1 MLFVF
6 CFRFPPFY
14 HHWCFCFFSPPN
26 RQRCQKMGKKRN
38 WKSFLFELRAEMQV
52 EHLPSKLWI
61 APYWR
66 VVVLSCICLYTY
78 RGMFLLIVFI
88 FLVLLEDVTIS
99 SSGNVMDLKQG
110 YDFAY
115 WCQVLRHN
123 WLSHRRLQRD
133 DFIMQQTQNESRWSC
148 KTSQTDL
155 QEWIVFSAERKK
167 KNLYSIKQELLWAQ
181 TSKIFRFARLNWAIS
196 EILSQKWDK
205 QSLTQQQTLCFS
217 THLKQKLGPDLNSSV
232 IKTVRTVWLIAA

>member
-1 MLFVF
+1 
-6 CFRFPPFY
+6 
-14 HHWCFCFFSPPN
+14 
-26 RQRCQKMGKKRN
+26 MGKKRN

-205 QSLTQQQTLCFS
+205 QSFTQQQTLCFS